1 MPVTGGINWAEI
13 AGSFGV
19 GAILSA
25 VVTTYG
31 GKGRERR
38 RARSKALARLMKI
51 EVTRRTLPLAEG
63 TYYDMATFA
72 RLASACMIAGVPRP
86 VVILYDEI
94 CEVSRR
100 FTVRD
105 DADSWHV
112 DMLPMEASDMLAV
125 EASDMLAVEASDMLA
140 VEASDML
147 AVEASVALADDAA
160 HLLRDTLWRPALTFP
175 RRWWRTWRLRRKA
188 LRLYGHHWPSS
199 LTQSGYR
206 EWLYREWLRADK
218 AERKAERRAWRGA
231 TDPAVPAAS
240 TEPAELS

>member
-1 MPVTGGINWAEI
+1 MAVTGGINWAEI
-13 AGSFGV
+13 AGAFGF
-19 GAILSA
+19 GAVVAA

-100 FTVRD
+100 FTLRD
-105 DADSWHV
+105 DADRWHV
-112 DMLPMEASDMLAV
+112 DMLP
-125 EASDMLAVEASDMLA
+125 
-140 VEASDML
+140 
-147 AVEASVALADDAA
+147 VEASVVLADDAA
-160 HLLRDTLWRPALTFP
+160 QLLRDTLWRPVLTFP

-188 LRLYGHHWPSS
+188 LRLYGDHWPSS
-199 LTQSGYR
+199 LPQSVYR
-206 EWLYREWLRADK
+206 EWVKADK
-218 AERKAERRAWRGA
+218 AKKNANRAAPRGA

-240 TEPAELS
+240 AKPTDPPVELP